1 MRFWHLFDITVCYYS
16 SAKRL
21 IDKEIAL
28 ENLLFFDNSVTFFRS
43 VLKIIISFIEEEFDE
58 DDGDGWIKL

>member
-1 MRFWHLFDITVCYYS
+1 M
-16 SAKRL
+16 
-21 IDKEIAL
+21 

-43 VLKIIISFIEEEFDE
+43 GLKIIISFIEEEFDE